1 MKKNY
6 LKALATLLMLIC
18 VNLTFAQNLTLVTPN
33 MGLEGT
39 SINVSISGQNSNF
52 QQGTTTVWFN
62 QGSSTLYANNVNV
75 NSSTFLTAVLGI
87 PYGTPLGLYQT
98 NVYDP
103 TDNTISLANSFTVLP
118 NPNSPAIV
126 NVSPNSTMEGTSLS
140 VAITGQNT
148 NFQQGTTTVWFNQ
161 GSSTIY
167 ANNVNVNS
175 NTQLN
180 AFFVIPFGTPLGL
193 YDTNVQDPIDN
204 TVTSANSFTIT
215 ANPNTPDLVSVSPN
229 NGDIGTTIPVTISGQ
244 NTNFLQG
251 TGTLVFVQGSSTL
264 ITSNYIYN
272 NNTNLGAT
280 LTIPSGAYPG
290 YYDVYFTNPQDGTM
304 LLVDGFYVNPPPCG
318 NIYVDIVQQPC
329 PGGTAFI
336 SVTGGFAP
344 YTMTIDG
351 QTFSLPDN
359 YLDYLPPGVGN
370 FNITSLI
377 DNFGC
382 GATSIDSTIN
392 NNSFSATLTAPNSAC
407 VGSSVTLNS
416 NVNSSSTVTNVFY
429 NFGNGS
435 ISSANSITYNYPGTY
450 YPSVQIFNSSGCN
463 ITATSA
469 APIQIFS
476 LPQDSIVSLTNANC
490 VTNNGAFE
498 VVGIGNGPFNY
509 LITGVGGYNSSSALN
524 TNLSAGTYNINIT
537 DNNGCSSSN
546 LLSIVNIS
554 NLTNISGNIQTF
566 GGNNA
571 ANTTVVLYNA
581 DDVTGA
587 MASSYT
593 TLADNNGNYAF
604 SNLAEGNY
612 ILSAQPD
619 LSLFPNSL
627 ITYGNGEVLWFNADT
642 INVNCNTQQTLNITL
657 LEATPQNGTAFIG
670 GFVYEYTFNQ
680 LSNTG
685 VVLKDDLTNEYV
697 ARTST
702 DVSGNYGFNNVNA
715 GHYSIFVDIP
725 GLLHNN
731 NYTFSLNANDV
742 FWDKSHFVDF
752 GNRNIDTVFFFVGLN
767 EIVEFQTKIFPNPF
781 AEQTNISFIL
791 PSSQH
796 VTIEVYNFVG
806 EKVETLINENKQ
818 AGNHSV
824 LFNTTNRSKGIY
836 FVKIKA
842 GNNQKILKIMSAH

>member
-75 NSSTFLTAVLGI
+75 NSSTSLTAVLGI

-118 NPNSPAIV
+118 SPNSPAIV
-126 NVSPNSTMEGTSLS
+126 NVSPNSTMEGTSLN

-204 TVTSANSFTIT
+204 TVTSTNSFTIT

-280 LTIPSGAYPG
+280 LTIPNGANPG

-304 LLVDGFYVNPPPCG
+304 LLLNGFYVNPPPCG
-318 NIYVDIVQQPC
+318 NINVDIVQQPC

-336 SVTGGFAP
+336 TVTGGYAP
-344 YTMTIDG
+344 YSMIIDG
-351 QTFSLPDN
+351 QTFSLTGN

-370 FNITSLI
+370 YNITSLI

-382 GATSIDSTIN
+382 SATSIDSTIN
-392 NNSFSATLTAPNSAC
+392 NDSFNATLTIPNGAC
-407 VGSSVTLNS
+407 VGNSVTLTS
-416 NVNSSSTVTNVFY
+416 NINSSSSITSVYY

-435 ISSANSITYNYPGTY
+435 ISSANSIIYNIPGIY
-450 YPSVQIFNSSGCN
+450 YPSVQVYNSNGCN
-463 ITATSA
+463 ITAIAST
-469 APIQIFS
+469 PIEIFS

-490 VTNNGAFE
+490 GTNNGAFE
-498 VVGIGNGPFNY
+498 ITGIGVGPFNY
-509 LITGVGGYNSSSALN
+509 TITGIGGYTSASAVN
-524 TNLSAGTYNINIT
+524 TNLAAGTYNINIT

-546 LLSIVNIS
+546 MLSIANVT
-554 NLTNISGNIQTF
+554 NLTSISGTIQTSN
-566 GGNNA
+566 GNNA
-571 ANTTVVLYNA
+571 ANTTIVLYNA
-581 DDVTGA
+581 DDISGA
-587 MASSYT
+587 MSASYST
-593 TLADNNGNYAF
+593 NTDVNGNYSF
-604 SNLAEGNY
+604 SNLTEGNY

-619 LSLFPNSL
+619 LSLFPGSIL
-627 ITYGNGEVLWFNADT
+627 TYSNGDALWFNADT
-642 INVNCNTQQTLNITL
+642 IQVNCLTQQTLNITL
-657 LEATPQNGTAFIG
+657 LEAVPQTGTAFVG
-670 GFVYEYTFNQ
+670 GFVYENTFNPIA
-680 LSNTG
+680 NAG
-685 VVLKDDLTNEYV
+685 VVLKDDIANEYV
-697 ARTST
+697 SRSNT
-702 DVSGNYGFNNVNA
+702 DISGNYEFNNVNS
-715 GHYSIFVDIP
+715 GHYSVFVDLP

-731 NYTFSLNANDV
+731 NYTFNLNANDV
-742 FWDKSHFVDF
+742 LWDKSHFVNF
-752 GNRNIDTVFFFVGLN
+752 GNRTIDTVFFFVGLN
-767 EIVEFQTKIFPNPF
+767 EIVEFQTKIYPNPF
-781 AEQTNISFIL
+781 AEQTSISYYL
-791 PSSQH
+791 PSSQN
-796 VTIEVYNFVG
+796 VIIEVYNLIG
-806 EKVETLINENKQ
+806 EKVETLVNERKL
-818 AGNHSV
+818 AGNHSTF
-824 LFNTTNRSKGIY
+824 FNAANRSKGVY
-836 FVKIKA
+836 FVKITA
-842 GNNQKILKIMSAH
+842 GNSQKTFKIMSAE